1 MGEAIL
7 SDRFFGILTLILE
20 VDREALSP
28 ETSPDTLEEWDSI
41 KHMDV
46 ILALEEEF
54 RIQFRDEEIT
64 SLGSVSALMQ
74 AITAKTGL
82 PMS

>member
-1 MGEAIL
+1 MVL
-7 SDRFFGILTLILE
+7 SDRVFSILTVILD
-20 VDREALSP
+20 VDREALRP
-28 ETSPDTLEEWDSI
+28 ESSPDTLEEWDSV
-41 KHMDV
+41 KHMDL

-54 RIQFRDEEIT
+54 SIQFRDEEIAN
-64 SLGSVSALMQ
+64 LASVSELMQ